1 MKYAYYIYITFTY
14 LGCLYLNHTEIHQR
28 LEPPEII
35 VSEATYSTVKIELRY
50 EINDEDV
57 DNIHEHEKNVKDK
70 IDFKIEISDDS
81 HLDGVDMNI
90 RSGSEYVSKSFAR
103 THSHNHN
110 FHRVSNIVN
119 PTDEDEKN
127 GHGKDENEDS
137 DDEWKITDDGIG
149 SQYNWK
155 DIAKL
160 NRIKDNLWI
169 VNDLD
174 PAHLYSLR
182 ACIRNKHG
190 WSDFSDIITFETT
203 SMINSCILQR
213 KEQLKL
219 ISILANQNILYNSI
233 QLLFRASK
241 DGYSSKAFH
250 QNCDGYSNTITIL
263 ISDKNRVMGGFTN
276 VAWSTDFGY
285 KRDEAAF
292 LFALRHERKL
302 KHHAFKIKS
311 SQDKKAVYHSPD
323 AGPIFGEGFDLF
335 IQNQC
340 NDKPQNIS
348 NPKSY
353 HLQQGIFSDG
363 QGSDRIVDYE
373 VFHLAHQLNV
383 QRRGHREVLY

>member
-1 MKYAYYIYITFTY
+1 M
-14 LGCLYLNHTEIHQR
+14 
-28 LEPPEII
+28 
-35 VSEATYSTVKIELRY
+35 
-50 EINDEDV
+50 
-57 DNIHEHEKNVKDK
+57 DNIHENEKNIKDK

-90 RSGSEYVSKSFAR
+90 RSGSAIVSKSFR
-103 THSHNHN
+103 HNHN
-110 FHRVSNIVN
+110 LHRGSIANQ
-119 PTDEDEKN
+119 DEKN
-127 GHGKDENEDS
+127 DHGKDENEDS
-137 DDEWKITDDGIG
+137 DDEWKTTDDG

-203 SMINSCILQR
+203 SMINSVILQR

-241 DGYSSKAFH
+241 DGYSSKSFH

-263 ISDKNRVMGGFTN
+263 KSDKNRVMGGFTSI
-276 VAWSTDFGY
+276 AWSTEFGY

-292 LFALRHERKL
+292 LFTLRNEKKL
-302 KHHAFKIKS
+302 KHHVFKIKS
-311 SQDKKAVYHSPD
+311 SHYKKAVYHSPD

-335 IQNQC
+335 IQNRC
-340 NDKPQNIS
+340 NEKPQNIS
-348 NPKSY
+348 NPKTY
-353 HLQQGIFSDG
+353 HLQPGIFSDG